1 MKSSA
6 HLESFIRN
14 CGVDILGWKGWHF
27 KVLTILVTL
36 ASIFA
41 LYLVITAPLDLAAQ
55 TIFGLVAFVAV
66 LLIRRLSW
74 GQAGIVL
81 MILISITVSFRY
93 IYWRLTT
100 SIEFDN
106 FLDAFFGW
114 GLVFAELYAFIVLLL
129 GYLQTSMPLKRAA
142 AIMPLDHAAWPT
154 VDVFIPTYAEDLD
167 VVRLTVLAAM
177 SMDWPADKLR
187 IYILDDGHRE
197 IFREFANEVGVNY
210 LTRSNNAHNK
220 AGNLNAALYQTD
232 GEFVAIFDCDHI
244 PTRSFLQISM
254 GWFFKDPKLAM
265 VQTPHY
271 FFSPDP
277 FEKNLNTYKVVP
289 NEGELFYGLVQD
301 GNDLWN
307 ASFFCGSCAVLKRSP
322 LLEIGGIAVET
333 VTEDAHTALK
343 MSKKG
348 YNLAYLAIPQAAG
361 LATESLSRHIVQ
373 RIRWARGMA
382 QIFRVDN
389 PLLARG
395 LTIWQRLCY
404 SNAMMHFFY
413 GLPRLVFLTAPL
425 AYLLFGA
432 QVFSATAIM
441 VVAFALPHIAIASI
455 TNSKIQG
462 PFRHSFWNEVYE
474 TTLAWYILL
483 PVLLALIN
491 PKLGKFNATSK
502 GGIVEKEYVD
512 WNYSIPYIV
521 LLLINLTAL
530 FIGLLK
536 LVLFSGTV
544 STLLINLVWVCFNI
558 IIISASANVARET
571 KQLRSS
577 PRVTSKLPA
586 TIVLPNGK
594 TIICETNDFS
604 KDGVELATTVQLRPI
619 VGDHILLSI
628 YRGLK
633 EVTVPGI
640 VARSGTTIGVRFDKL
655 TISQQIELTQ
665 VTFSRADN
673 WINVWGKDS
682 NDAPLKSLKEVMSY
696 GILNLGPLLKDAIR
710 DLYSAITPLLRN
722 KRRRVRG

>member
-1 MKSSA
+1 MESPV
-6 HLESFIRN
+6 HLESFIKNFGLR
-14 CGVDILGWKGWHF
+14 ILGWKGWRH
-27 KVLTILVTL
+27 KAIVVLVTL
-36 ASIFA
+36 VSIFA

-55 TIFGLVAFVAV
+55 AIFGLVAFAAV
-66 LLIRRLSW
+66 LLIRKLPW

-81 MILISITVSFRY
+81 MIMVSVTVSLRY
-93 IYWRLTT
+93 FYWRLTAST
-100 SIEFDN
+100 EFDTSW
-106 FLDAFFGW
+106 DAFFGW
-114 GLVFAELYAFIVLLL
+114 GLVLAELYALIVLLL
-129 GYLQTSMPLKRAA
+129 GYLQTSMPLKRNPFV
-142 AIMPLDHAAWPT
+142 MPSDESTWPT
-154 VDVFIPTYAEDLD
+154 VDVYIPTYAEDLD

-177 SMDWPADKLR
+177 SLDWPADKLH
-187 IYILDDGHRE
+187 IYLLDDGRRE
-197 IFREFANEVGVNY
+197 TFREFADQVGVNY

-220 AGNLNAALYQTD
+220 AGNLNSALHQTD
-232 GEFVAIFDCDHI
+232 GEYIAIFDCDHI

-265 VQTPHY
+265 IQTPHH

-277 FEKNLNTYKVVP
+277 FEKNLNTYNVVP
-289 NEGELFYGLVQD
+289 NEGVLFYGLVQD

-307 ASFFCGSCAVLKRSP
+307 ASFFCGSCAVLKRGP
-322 LLEIGGIAVET
+322 LLEVGGIAIET

-343 MSKKG
+343 MCKKG

-361 LATESLSRHIVQ
+361 LATESLSRHVVQ

-395 LTIWQRLCY
+395 LTFWQRLCF

-441 VVAFALPHIAIASI
+441 VVAFALPHIAIASV

-502 GGIVEKEYVD
+502 GGIVAKEYVD
-512 WNYSIPYIV
+512 WRYSTPYMILLV
-521 LLLINLTAL
+521 INLVALLL
-530 FIGLLK
+530 GLLK
-536 LVLFSGTV
+536 LAFFSEAV
-544 STLLINLVWVCFNI
+544 STLLINIVWVCFNI
-558 IIISASANVARET
+558 VIISASANVARET
-571 KQLRSS
+571 KQLRSA
-577 PRVTSKLPA
+577 PRVTSRLPA
-586 TIVLPNGK
+586 TIVLPDGK

-604 KDGVELATTVQLRPI
+604 KDGAELSCTTQLRPA
-619 VGDHILLSI
+619 VGDRILLSI
-628 YRGLK
+628 YRGQK
-633 EVTVPGI
+633 EVVIPCI
-640 VARSGTTIGVRFDKL
+640 IARSSGTIGVRFDNL
-655 TISQQIELTQ
+655 TISQQVALTQ

-673 WINVWGKDS
+673 WVNVLGKDS
-682 NDAPLKSLKEVMSY
+682 TDAPLKALKEVMKY
-696 GILNLGPLLKDAIR
+696 GILNMGPLLRDAIS
-710 DLYSAITPLLRN
+710 DLYSTANLFLKN
-722 KRRRVRG
+722 KRRQVRR

>member
-1 MKSSA
+1 MESPV
-6 HLESFIRN
+6 HLESFIKN
-14 CGVDILGWKGWHF
+14 IGASILGWKGWRHNIVIAIA
-27 KVLTILVTL
+27 VLI
-36 ASIFA
+36 SIFS
-41 LYLVITAPLDLAAQ
+41 LYLVITVPLDLVAQ
-55 TIFGLVAFVAV
+55 AIFGLVAFVAV
-66 LLIRRLSW
+66 LRIRTLPW

-81 MILISITVSFRY
+81 MIMISVTVSLRY

-100 SIEFDN
+100 SIDFDS
-106 FLDAFFGW
+106 FLDALFGW
-114 GLVFAELYAFIVLLL
+114 GLVFAELYALVVLLL
-129 GYLQTSMPLKRAA
+129 GYLQTSMPLKRPT
-142 AIMPLDHAAWPT
+142 AIIPSDQSSWPT
-154 VDVFIPTYAEDLD
+154 VDVYIPTYAEDLD

-187 IYILDDGHRE
+187 IYLLDDGRRE
-197 IFREFANEVGVNY
+197 IFREFAAEVGVHY

-220 AGNLNAALYQTD
+220 AGNLNAALHQTD
-232 GEFVAIFDCDHI
+232 GEYIAIFDCDHI
-244 PTRSFLQISM
+244 PTRSFLQMSM

-265 VQTPHY
+265 VQTPHH

-289 NEGELFYGLVQD
+289 NEGVLFYGLVQE

-307 ASFFCGSCAVLKRSP
+307 ASFFCGSCAVLKRAP
-322 LLEIGGIAVET
+322 LLEVGGIAVET

-343 MSKKG
+343 LSKKG

-361 LATESLSRHIVQ
+361 LATESLSRHVVQ

-389 PLLARG
+389 PLFARG
-395 LTIWQRLCY
+395 LTFWQRLCF

-413 GLPRLVFLTAPL
+413 GLPRLIFLTSPL

-432 QVFSATAIM
+432 QVFSATAIL
-441 VVAFALPHIAIASI
+441 VIAFALPHIAIASV

-512 WNYSIPYIV
+512 WKYSIPYMV
-521 LLLINLTAL
+521 LLLINLISL
-530 FIGLLK
+530 VIGLLK
-536 LVLFSGTV
+536 LAFFSGTI
-544 STLLINLVWVCFNI
+544 STLLINLVWASFNI
-558 IIISASANVARET
+558 VIISASANVARET

-577 PRVTSKLPA
+577 PRVTSKLAA

-604 KDGVELATTVQLRPI
+604 KDGVDLATTAQLRPA
-619 VGDHILLSI
+619 VGDRILISV
-628 YRGLK
+628 YRGQK

-640 VARSGTTIGVRFDKL
+640 VARSGTSIGVRFDNL
-655 TISQQIELTQ
+655 TISQQVALTQ

-673 WINVWGKDS
+673 WVDALGKDS
-682 NDAPLKSLKEVMSY
+682 TDAPLKALKEVMSY
-696 GILNLGPLLKDAIR
+696 GILNLGPLLKDATK
-710 DLYSAITPLLRN
+710 DLYSTANALFKN
-722 KRRRVRG
+722 KRRQVRG